1 MGLDGTVWGGIGWDG
16 KLWGQPSMRIQRT
29 QMSGRSCPQ
38 EEYFF
43 LKPLGCWP
51 RAEPQSE
58 GAKRQESLGSAL
70 GAPSEQPGTQGTQTR
85 CGGTTPA
92 QQLIEGPILRPIPER
107 KDKSAFFRGW
117 WTHHLRHSQEKQQLR
132 PRQAVVVGQEKE
144 GRRLGRVKGTKAVG
158 WDEQVHASR
167 AGGGDSGPR

>member
-1 MGLDGTVWGGIGWDG
+1 MGRDWVGWEALGATLDENPEDPNVREI
-16 KLWGQPSMRIQRT
+16 M
-29 QMSGRSCPQ
+29 PQ

-43 LKPLGCWP
+43 PKPLGSWP

-92 QQLIEGPILRPIPER
+92 Q
-107 KDKSAFFRGW
+107 
-117 WTHHLRHSQEKQQLR
+117 
-132 PRQAVVVGQEKE
+132 
-144 GRRLGRVKGTKAVG
+144 
-158 WDEQVHASR
+158 
-167 AGGGDSGPR
+167 